1 MKVFHVEYW
10 LQEIVLMKEIVCI
23 EALLRVF
30 EASAHTRTTDTQFLL
45 CSRASQCTCSSK
57 ACEICQLELLE
68 GVTTA
73 VRSYLGMVV
82 GLID

>member
-1 MKVFHVEYW
+1 MKFYHVEDW
-10 LQEIVLMKEIVCI
+10 LQEIVSMKEIVCI
-23 EALLRVF
+23 EALPRVF
-30 EASAHTRTTDTQFLL
+30 EASVHTRTTGTQFLL

-68 GVTTA
+68 GVGTA
-73 VRSYLGMVV
+73 VQSYLEMVV